1 MPYTIARKWF
11 RIKEATC
18 CRKTRS
24 LKDIEVFIRTSY
36 Y

>member
-1 MPYTIARKWF
+1 MPYTIGRKWF

-18 CRKTRS
+18 RRKTRS
-24 LKDIEVFIRTSY
+24 LKDIEVLIRTSY